1 MIKDGI
7 PELINKRDSL
17 EEDNRKLKT
26 SIRNWRITSCVL
38 LGLLIVS
45 MVVGL

>member
-7 PELINKRDSL
+7 PELINERDSL

-26 SIRNWRITSCVL
+26 SITYWRIASCVL
-38 LGLLIVS
+38 LGLLIIGL
-45 MVVGL
+45 VVKL